1 MNDKRVELSHF
12 CSKVPQV
19 AVLMCTYNPGQYLA
33 EQLRSIAEQSL
44 PPSFVLISDDSAS
57 HYSDV
62 RILEDLERAGL
73 SETKVVK
80 GPRKGFA
87 ANFLSALCCAELE
100 GEYFAFSDQDDIW
113 MADKL
118 LIATEQLSRVPA
130 GQPAVYCG
138 RTRLVTEEDED
149 AGYST
154 VFRRQ
159 PSFANALVQSIAG
172 GNTMVLN
179 KSARELLL
187 KAGECEI
194 VSHDWWVYL
203 LVSGADGAVIY
214 DETPTIRYRQHD
226 DNLVG
231 GHTSFL
237 AHLNRVR
244 LLLFHDRFKNWND
257 INVESLE
264 KAKYLLTAQN
274 RELLEDFVSV
284 RSGSLLHRLRHL
296 RKSGVYRQTPMGN
309 FGLLIA
315 TLTGKI

>member
-1 MNDKRVELSHF
+1 
-12 CSKVPQV
+12 
-19 AVLMCTYNPGQYLA
+19 
-33 EQLRSIAEQSL
+33 
-44 PPSFVLISDDSAS
+44 
-57 HYSDV
+57 
-62 RILEDLERAGL
+62 
-73 SETKVVK
+73 
-80 GPRKGFA
+80 
-87 ANFLSALCCAELE
+87 
-100 GEYFAFSDQDDIW
+100 
-113 MADKL
+113 
-118 LIATEQLSRVPA
+118 
-130 GQPAVYCG
+130 VYCG
-138 RTRLVTEEDED
+138 RTLLVTEDNQV
-149 AGYST
+149 AGYSQA
-154 VFRRQ
+154 FRRP

-203 LVSGADGAVIY
+203 LVSGAGGVVIY

-226 DNLVG
+226 ENLVG

-244 LLLFHDRFKNWND
+244 LLLFHDRFKNWNE
-257 INVESLE
+257 INVESLR
-264 KAKYLLTAQN
+264 KAKHLLTVQN